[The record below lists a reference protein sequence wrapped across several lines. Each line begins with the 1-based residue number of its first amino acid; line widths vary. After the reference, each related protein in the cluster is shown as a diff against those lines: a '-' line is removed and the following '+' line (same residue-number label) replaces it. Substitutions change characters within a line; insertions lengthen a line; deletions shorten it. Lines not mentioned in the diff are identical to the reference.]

1 MALTKEQENKF
12 DEVLRDAMKKQ
23 FYRGLSVG
31 AQSVSKVIYDL
42 LTDSSLPLMKR
53 LESAKKYCSRNLQ
66 NGKLVIKD
74 EKQEQAQQEK
84 NNGEVTEEEINPIS
98 VKKDEE

>member
-23 FYRGLSVG
+23 FYRGMSVG

-42 LTDSSLPLMKR
+42 LTDTSLPLMKR
-53 LESAKKYCSRNLQ
+53 YESVKKYCSRNLKD
-66 NGKLVIKD
+66 GKLVIND
-74 EKQEQAQQEK
+74 GRQEQEQS
-84 NNGEVTEEEINPIS
+84 EVAAEETNTANE
-98 VKKDEE
+98 KKDE

>member
-23 FYRGLSVG
+23 FYHGLSVG

-42 LTDSSLPLMKR
+42 LSDTSLPLMKR
-53 LESAKKYCSRNLQ
+53 LESAKKYCGKNLK
-66 NGKLVIKD
+66 NGKLVIND
-74 EKQEQAQQEK
+74 DKQEQVSQE
-84 NNGEVTEEEINPIS
+84 NSQSEVTEEETNTTGE
-98 VKKDEE
+98 KKNEE